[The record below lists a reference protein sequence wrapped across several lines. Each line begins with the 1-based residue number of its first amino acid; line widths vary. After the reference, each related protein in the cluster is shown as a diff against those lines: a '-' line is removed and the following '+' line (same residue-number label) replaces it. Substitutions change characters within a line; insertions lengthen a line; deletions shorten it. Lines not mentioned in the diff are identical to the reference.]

1 MWELQCVGVLVCGSC
16 GVWELRGINA
26 YIKMTHIFAF
36 KTMLRLN
43 GVGALQC
50 GCVAVWV
57 RCSIGVLPHGGV
69 ASMGVLRCGG
79 SCGVGDFRCV
89 GSF

>member
-1 MWELQCVGVLVCGSC
+1 MSELQCLGVLVCGSC
-16 GVWELRGINA
+16 RVWELRGITTN
-26 YIKMTHIFAF
+26 IEKTHVFDICAF

-57 RCSIGVLPHGGV
+57 RCSVRVLQYGGV
-69 ASMGVLRCGG
+69 TSM
-79 SCGVGDFRCV
+79 
-89 GSF
+89 